1 MAAAIS
7 MIELGDEVLAAVAQ
21 LEREIETG
29 ILGEEP
35 LLVGDEPLGHVL
47 PMDWIADLIVKGRGN
62 VR

>member
-1 MAAAIS
+1 

-35 LLVGDEPLGHVL
+35 LLVGEEPLGHVL
-47 PMDWIADLIVKGRGN
+47 PMDWIADLIVKGRRNG
-62 VR
+62 R